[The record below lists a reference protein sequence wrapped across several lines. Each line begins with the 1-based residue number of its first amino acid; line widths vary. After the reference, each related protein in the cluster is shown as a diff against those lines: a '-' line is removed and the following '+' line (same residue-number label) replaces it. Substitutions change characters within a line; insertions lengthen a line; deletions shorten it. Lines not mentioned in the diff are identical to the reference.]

1 MRGIYMK
8 YNSISRR
15 RQKRRQTFDR
25 VLMGVFLALV
35 ALIFLALIIAVL
47 WLLISAADISI
58 NAPSMAGQAPVYW
71 EYNLIVLLTGK

>member
-1 MRGIYMK
+1 MK

-25 VLMGVFLALV
+25 GLMGVFLALV